1 MNNSDLQNPELSIVI
16 PLYNERDNLIPLEDK
31 LEAELSKLNLS
42 YEIILIDDGS
52 VDGSAHLIES
62 LQKTQST
69 HQAYPIRPQPWAI
82 RGIRGW
88 VQSGTGANYCYPRC
102 RFAEQPCRHSSSSGK
117 DAGL

>member
-1 MNNSDLQNPELSIVI
+1 MNNPDLQNPELSIVI

-62 LQKTQST
+62 LQK
-69 HQAYPIRPQPWAI
+69 HNPRIRLIQ
-82 RGIRGW
+82 RGILGW